1 MHTQDRE
8 HALLDIFRQG
18 LQRQSEQLA
27 QTLGDRT
34 AYIGMSD
41 IGRYAECPRAAL
53 AGKLCPQATSL
64 EHLLALQRGHWFETG
79 VGETLAALKIPFLAQ
94 LEIRH
99 TWQDT
104 PIRAHLDFTL
114 VWDKPTPAVRIL
126 EVKSMTSI
134 PEQPHAAHE
143 LQAQGQV
150 GLLRELWHQPAFALR
165 APDSAPLFEN
175 LTFPQ
180 LCKECLGLT
189 MPDTPEHVSLEAW
202 LLCLSMKEARA
213 FGPCICDTET
223 LERVMETAH
232 DFWADLKAIQD
243 GSYSLA
249 DTAYAVGF
257 HPLCTVCAYN
267 ADCPK
272 FPGQEQPQWNAA
284 LAKLG
289 ALKASRSALD
299 TEIKE
304 MEAALKQAHQLSGL
318 QDWINTGQYRFRT
331 TTVAGRRTLNQSALQ
346 EELEAYCAS
355 GDFHIDVPALL
366 QRHEHTGAPSTR
378 LSVTPIHQ

>member
-1 MHTQDRE
+1 
-8 HALLDIFRQG
+8 
-18 LQRQSEQLA
+18 
-27 QTLGDRT
+27 
-34 AYIGMSD
+34 MSD

-53 AGKLCPQATSL
+53 AGKLCPQTSAL
-64 EHLLALQRGHWFETG
+64 ERLLPLQRGHWFETG
-79 VGETLAALKIPFLAQ
+79 VGETLSALKIPFLAQ

-104 PIRAHLDFTL
+104 PIWAHLDFTL

-134 PEQPHAAHE
+134 PEQPYAAHE

-150 GLLRELWHQPAFALR
+150 SLLRELWNRPVLALHS
-165 APDSAPLFEN
+165 PDSAPPRMGM
-175 LTFPQ
+175 TFPQ
-180 LCKECLGLT
+180 LCKECFGLT
-189 MPDTPEHVSLEAW
+189 MPDTPKDVSLEAW
-202 LLCLSMKEARA
+202 LLCLSMKEAQA
-213 FGPCICDTET
+213 FGPYVPDAET
-223 LERVMETAH
+223 LERVMETAR
-232 DFWADLKAIQD
+232 DFWADVKAIQD

-257 HPLCTVCAYN
+257 HPICTVCAYS

-284 LAKLG
+284 LARLED
-289 ALKASRSALD
+289 LKARRNALD

-318 QDWINTGQYRFRT
+318 QDWITTGQYRFRT

-355 GDFHIDVPALL
+355 GGFHIDVPALF
-366 QRHEHTGAPSTR
+366 QRHEHTGTPSTR
-378 LSVTPIHQ
+378 LSVTAIHQ

>member
-8 HALLDIFRQG
+8 RALLDIFRQG

-27 QTLGDRT
+27 QSLGDRT

-41 IGRYAECPRAAL
+41 IGKYAECPRAAL
-53 AGKLCPQATSL
+53 AGKICPQATTL
-64 EHLLALQRGHWFETG
+64 ERLLPLQRGHWFETG
-79 VGETLAALKIPFLAQ
+79 AGEALSALKIPFFVQ
-94 LEIRH
+94 LEIQH

-150 GLLRELWHQPAFALR
+150 GLLRELWHQPAFALGGPDGTPSR
-165 APDSAPLFEN
+165 AGM
-175 LTFPQ
+175 TFPQ

-189 MPDTPEHVSLEAW
+189 MPDTPEDVSSEGW

-213 FGPCICDTET
+213 FGPCVCDAET
-223 LERVMETAH
+223 LERVRETAR
-232 DFWADLKAIQD
+232 DFWTDLKAIQD

-249 DTAYAVGF
+249 DATYAVGF
-257 HPLCTVCAYN
+257 HPLCTACAYS

-272 FPGQEQPQWNAA
+272 FSGQEQPQWNAA
-284 LAKLG
+284 LARLED
-289 ALKASRSALD
+289 LKASRSALD

-304 MEAALKQAHQLSGL
+304 MEAALKQAHLLSGL
-318 QDWINTGQYRFRT
+318 QDWITTGQYRFRT

-346 EELEAYCAS
+346 EELEEYCAS
-355 GDFHIDVPALL
+355 GDFNIDVPALF